1 MTGNK
6 LAIYKSLSWHV
17 VHTIILSATALMF
30 TGRLDIVA
38 GIVSV
43 HVISETVI
51 YYLHERLWQ
60 RKSRKKG

>member
-6 LAIYKSLSWHV
+6 VAIYKSLSWHV
-17 VHTIILSATALMF
+17 VHTIILTVTVFLF

-51 YYLHERLWQ
+51 YYLHERVWQ
-60 RKSRKKG
+60 KRLRKKG

>member
-17 VHTIILSATALMF
+17 VHIFMLTVTVFLF

-51 YYLHERLWQ
+51 YYLHERVWQ
-60 RKSRKKG
+60 KTNRKKD

>member
-1 MTGNK
+1 MTENK
-6 LAIYKSLSWHV
+6 LAIYKSFSWHI
-17 VHTIILSATALMF
+17 VHTIILTVTALLF

-51 YYLHERLWQ
+51 YYLHERAWQ
-60 RKSRKKG
+60 RKSRKKD